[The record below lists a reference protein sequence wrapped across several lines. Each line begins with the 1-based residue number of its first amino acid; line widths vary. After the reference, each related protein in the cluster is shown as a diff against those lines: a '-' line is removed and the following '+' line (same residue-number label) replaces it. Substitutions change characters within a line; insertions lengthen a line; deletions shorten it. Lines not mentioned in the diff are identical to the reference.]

1 MVKHPEL
8 DLAAVIGS
16 ASDALHVRRAFGEA
30 YERDGHTV
38 IPVARILG
46 GSGSGSGGGGSVTD
60 EAPPGTEN
68 GGYGIGGGF
77 GVQVRPI
84 GVYVIDAT
92 GVHWRPAVDVNRIVR
107 GGQVTGALLGVSLMT
122 LLTVR
127 SLRRRRPRQR

>member
-1 MVKHPEL
+1 MAKRPEL

-30 YERDGHTV
+30 YEQDGHTV

-46 GSGSGSGGGGSVTD
+46 GSGSGGGGSSTD
-60 EAPPGTEN
+60 MAPPGTEN

-92 GVHWRPAVDVNRIVR
+92 GVRWRPAVDLNRIVL
-107 GGQVTGALLGVSLMT
+107 GGQVTGALLGMSLMT
-122 LLTVR
+122 LMTVR
-127 SLRRRRPRQR
+127 SLRRRQPRRP

>member
-1 MVKHPEL
+1 MTKHPKL

-30 YERDGHTV
+30 YERDGRTV
-38 IPVARILG
+38 IPVARVLG
-46 GSGSGSGGGGSVTD
+46 GSGSGSGGGGSSTD
-60 EAPPGTEN
+60 EAAPGAAN

-77 GVQVRPI
+77 GAQVRPI

-92 GVHWRPAVDVNRIVR
+92 GVHWRPAVDVNRIVL
-107 GGQVTGALLGVSLMT
+107 GGQVTGALLGVSVVM

-127 SLRRRRPRQR
+127 SLRRRRPPQH